1 MFPEDA
7 KPRIN
12 PQNECVFYI
21 ESDEVVSVFLDGQ
34 TGRARG
40 CPAGENHLPSNWP
53 GMSQKEI
60 AEALGE
66 DWEELRG
73 GPLIPSSIPGTYRV
87 SYRRKKAEST
97 EPAE

>member
-1 MFPEDA
+1 
-7 KPRIN
+7 
-12 PQNECVFYI
+12 
-21 ESDEVVSVFLDGQ
+21 
-34 TGRARG
+34 
-40 CPAGENHLPSNWP
+40 
-53 GMSQKEI
+53 MSQKEI